1 MKEEVLNSLKNIY
14 DESCS
19 YENGADIFNL
29 LTNLA
34 EKFNLSKE
42 LNEYLEKYG
51 YRWV

>member
-42 LNEYLEKYG
+42 FVDYVVSKEF
-51 YRWV
+51 

>member
-14 DESCS
+14 ESCS

-42 LNEYLEKYG
+42 FVDYVVSKEF
-51 YRWV
+51 